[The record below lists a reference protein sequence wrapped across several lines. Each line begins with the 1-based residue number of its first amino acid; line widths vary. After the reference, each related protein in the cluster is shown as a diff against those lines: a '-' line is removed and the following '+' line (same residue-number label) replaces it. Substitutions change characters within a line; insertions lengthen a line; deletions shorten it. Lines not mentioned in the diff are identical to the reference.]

1 MTVDAEHARAASETF
16 KTWLV
21 SSALPHWASSGFD
34 TEKGRFCERLD
45 WDGRPVDRVPHRAMV
60 QARQI
65 YVFAHA
71 AHLGWFPEGSQL
83 ADMAMVSL
91 LRDYGGTAGFAFS
104 IDRGGEVVSASRDAY
119 AHAFILFALAWLYR
133 VSGDAKL
140 LSVAKETLAF
150 IDSDLMD
157 PVHGGLFDEASTRG
171 DGKRQNPLMH
181 LLEAFLALEESF
193 PGHGFIERAAKLVAL
208 FKARIF
214 DEEHGVLLEYF
225 ARDWG
230 PHPDPM
236 MRRIFEPG
244 HHYEWVWLLR
254 QFEILSGQDLRSYS
268 ERLHATACAHGIAPN
283 GLVFDE
289 LATDMS
295 VVKPSHRV
303 WPHTEAAKAAVVR
316 HALGDPEA
324 PRFGAAMV
332 RGLMENF
339 LDKPFAGGWV
349 DHLGPDLRPLVDY
362 VPASSLYHLFLAGTE
377 LARGFAPPASRAG

>member
-1 MTVDAEHARAASETF
+1 MTVDAEHGRAASETF

-21 SSALPHWASSGFD
+21 SSALPLWASVGFD
-34 TEKGRFCERLD
+34 AEKGRFCERLD
-45 WDGRPVDRVPHRAMV
+45 WDGRPVDCVPHRAMV

-71 AHLGWFPEGSQL
+71 AHLGWFAEGSEL

-91 LRDYGGTAGFAFS
+91 LRDYRGTAGFAFS
-104 IDRGGEVVSASRDAY
+104 IDRRGEIVSATRDAY

-133 VSGDAKL
+133 VSGDKNL
-140 LSVAKETLAF
+140 LAVANETIAY

-157 PVHGGLFDEASTRG
+157 PIHGGLFDEAGKSGGR
-171 DGKRQNPLMH
+171 KRQNPLMH
-181 LLEAFLALEESF
+181 LLEAYLALEQSF
-193 PGHGFIERAAKLVAL
+193 PENGFIERAAKLVAL
-208 FKARIF
+208 FKTRLF

-225 ARDWG
+225 AEDWA
-230 PHPDPM
+230 PYPDPSA
-236 MRRIFEPG
+236 RSIFEPG

-254 QFEILSGQDLRSYS
+254 QFELLSGQDLRSYS
-268 ERLHATACAHGIAPN
+268 ERLFATACAHGIAPN

-289 LATDMS
+289 LATDRG

-316 HALGDPEA
+316 HALGDAEA
-324 PRFGAAMV
+324 SRFGAMMV

-339 LDKPFAGGWV
+339 LNRPFAGGWV

-362 VPASSLYHLFLAGTE
+362 VPASSLYHLFLAGAE
-377 LARGFAPPASRAG
+377 LDRGFAPPP